1 MAVIKPVEILTV
13 DLSSGKSVR
22 SQVKDPEFIKKYVG
36 GRGIALH
43 FLLSNLDPE
52 IDPYAPEAP
61 IIFAPGVLT
70 GTFVPSSGRTSVLF
84 KSPATGRIFKT
95 NVGGHFGA
103 QLKFAGY
110 DMLVVKGRAEKPV
123 YVYIEDDSV
132 EIRTLPTFGAKMS
145 GNQQAGTGRIR
156 RPRNTDGLHWSRRGK
171 QGCLCFHPG
180 FNI

>member
-95 NVGGHFGA
+95 NVGGIS
-103 QLKFAGY
+103 
-110 DMLVVKGRAEKPV
+110 EP
-123 YVYIEDDSV
+123 S
-132 EIRTLPTFGAKMS
+132 
-145 GNQQAGTGRIR
+145 
-156 RPRNTDGLHWSRRGK
+156 
-171 QGCLCFHPG
+171 
-180 FNI
+180 